1 MLLSRLNANKLLRY
15 FYGIAGMGICTAVV
29 HASPA
34 PVGYVMEIQLV
45 PAACSLDPQRNK
57 KRKCL
62 EGYSLNVLGL
72 YPEVAAQRN
81 CTSHTVLNLPPIQ
94 AKVVARVMPDENA
107 RKQLWQG
114 VGGCVPMPA
123 NQYFRMMINYAEKLK
138 IPDELTSQET
148 RVMQA
153 AVLRSRMLRLNPGLP
168 TQGFEFSCQQN
179 KTNSILTEIKI
190 CYQNNGHYK
199 ACPKNVQNNCPATFT
214 IKGSF

>member
-1 MLLSRLNANKLLRY
+1 MLLSRLNADKLLQY
-15 FYGIAGMGICTAVV
+15 FYGIAGMGMFAVST
-29 HASPA
+29 HASPTPA
-34 PVGYVMEIQLV
+34 GYVMEIQLV
-45 PAACSLDPQRNK
+45 PAVCSLDPQRNK

-62 EGYSLNVLGL
+62 EGYSLNVVGL
-72 YPEVAAQRN
+72 YPEVTSQHN
-81 CTSHTVLNLPPIQ
+81 CVSSTALTLPPIQ

-107 RKQLWQG
+107 RKQLWHSI
-114 VGGCVPMPA
+114 GGCVPMAA

-148 RVMQA
+148 RVIQA
-153 AVLRSRMLRLNPGLP
+153 SVLRNRMLRLNPGLP

-190 CYQNNGHYK
+190 CYQSNGRYK